1 MSADV
6 WYVDSSAFV
15 KLVRREPETRA
26 LQRWLRG
33 RRTCSSDLLRTE
45 VRRLIVDEA
54 TSVRELCIAAID
66 ALPLIRMTPTIFD
79 RAGDLPGAHLRS
91 LDALHLEAALALGP
105 DLAGIVTYDRRLA
118 EAARTLPVETA
129 SPS

>member
-1 MSADV
+1 MTADV
-6 WYVDSSAFV
+6 WYLDSSAFV

-45 VRRLIVDEA
+45 VRRAILDEPA
-54 TSVRELCIAAID
+54 SVRELCTAAIG
-66 ALPLIRMTPTIFD
+66 ALPLVRITPPIFD

-118 EAARTLPVETA
+118 EAARSLPVETA
-129 SPS
+129 SPA